1 MIASQAQEKTIEY
14 QYPDLGTVQVRLEEE
29 SASIYDFLRSKGE
42 IESFEKL
49 DQLGA
54 LRAVHKS
61 SHHSR
66 WEYMVLQMYLV
77 EELRKRKVFSLSTSV
92 PLTKEIIISSIEELV
107 KSWILLNNYGHL
119 YDTLEAERVWL
130 ELVLTDEK
138 LNDVFINCM
147 PDQLSQQYARKI
159 LEKEDLFSFHH
170 LISLALIKRLYRKK
184 PKVNKE
190 YYKWTEMIRALL
202 RDTLTATKIKEGSKL
217 DRALNIFHTIRRVSY
232 VLLDINRSTLFLR
245 VDSNNLLRTLLKQ
258 PENVLYDS
266 NSGFNKTIDD
276 MVRLLF
282 SEVYASEEV
291 CRFKREYIIGQ
302 KKRFYQKR
310 GLIIKD
316 SKTLANNLYQLRTHN
331 MGNYE
336 QEKILHICRINTT
349 PSDVFERCDC
359 LFHKEQ
365 KELKASAGI
374 KADYLVTP
382 TSYTSGGSILDVFAK
397 SNLGFQELSKLY
409 RAIIEYLIKCYD
421 EWLVID
427 GALNFVL
434 GNPAQEL
441 FLKILS
447 IFISPELT
455 VRFPAGTNVRD
466 YHIDFIGGQVKR
478 SNWLRGMSGELEQGE
493 LNKSRIWELRKM
505 MELLGRQKGDTFL
518 VSGSNVHLYN
528 QSGKR
533 EVDWDG
539 VFIQLDRDRTVLY
552 LLEAK
557 MGKTKRSIQCRSAL
571 NDSIIKA
578 GIKSKKPSER
588 IVTCKGYAYTK
599 YDIRDIVLQGAP

>member
-1 MIASQAQEKTIEY
+1 MIKKQQEEIIEY
-14 QYPDLGTVQVRLEEE
+14 QYPDLGTVQVQLQNE
-29 SASIYDFLRSKGE
+29 SASIFEFLRSKGE
-42 IESFEKL
+42 IECFEKL

-54 LRAVHKS
+54 LRIVHKS

-77 EELRKRKVFSLSTSV
+77 EELRKKRVFGLSTSV
-92 PLTKEIIISSIEELV
+92 PLTKKIIISSIEELV

-130 ELVLTDEK
+130 ELALTDEK

-147 PDQLSQQYARKI
+147 PDKQSQEYARKV
-159 LEKEDLFSFHH
+159 LEKEDLFYFHQ

-184 PKVNKE
+184 PEANKE
-190 YYKWTEMIRALL
+190 YFKWTEMVKALL
-202 RDTLTATKIKEGSKL
+202 RDTLPSTKIKEGSKL
-217 DRALNIFHTIRRVSY
+217 DRAINIFNTIRRVSY

-245 VDSNNLLRTLLKQ
+245 VDSNNLLRTLIKQ

-266 NSGFNKTIDD
+266 NSGFNQTIDD
-276 MVRLLF
+276 IVRLLF
-282 SEVYASEEV
+282 SEVYASEEA

-302 KKRFYQKR
+302 KKRYYQKR

-336 QEKILHICRINTT
+336 QEKRLHICRINSS

-365 KELKASAGI
+365 KELKKSAGI
-374 KADYLVTP
+374 QADYLITP

-397 SNLGFQELSKLY
+397 NNLGLRELSKLFK
-409 RAIIEYLIKCYD
+409 AIMDYLTKCYD
-421 EWLVID
+421 EWLEKG
-427 GALNFVL
+427 GATNFVM
-434 GNPAQEL
+434 GKPAQEL

-466 YHIDFIGGQVKR
+466 YHIDFIGGEVKR
-478 SNWLRGMSGELEQGE
+478 GNWLRSMSWELKQGE
-493 LNKSRIWELRKM
+493 LSQSRTWELRKM

-518 VSGSNVHLYN
+518 ISGSNVHLYN
-528 QSGKR
+528 HSGKR

-539 VFIQLDRDRTVLY
+539 VFIKLEGDRTVLY

-557 MGKTKRSIQCRSAL
+557 MGKSKRSIQCRSAL
-571 NDSIIKA
+571 SDSIIKA
-578 GIKSKKPSER
+578 GIKSKRKSGR

-599 YDIRDIVLQGAP
+599 FDIKDLILQGSP